1 MKIRVL
7 HVIDHLGFG
16 GAPLVVKGLVEAMPT
31 DRIESV
37 VCALRPNPR
46 SIAIGAKVVTLDCHK
61 YSLAAIRAV
70 PRLCEEHGVDIVHAH
85 LQKAVMG
92 TLWATRPGGCPLIVH
107 EHGPIFRGGTGCIYR
122 AFLKR
127 LGGRAR
133 TIIANSQA
141 AARAMKQVL
150 GRDDVPVVVVPN
162 SVDLDRFDPARYEPS
177 AVRSH
182 LGLGDD
188 EFVVGFI
195 GRLDRAKGADLLID
209 AAGRLKEQG
218 EPCRVLLFGQ
228 GAQRKTLER
237 QVHSAGLEQSVTF
250 EGLSENPA
258 EVMRAFDVAVVP
270 SRREAFGIAALEL
283 MRMKVPVIVSLVGGL
298 PELVQPGKT
307 GVILPEL
314 TGAAIATAIQ
324 ALRSD
329 PGQREMLASAAF
341 DHAGAFD
348 TQGPVA
354 QIVGIYEKIM
364 CPQEDQ
370 THHA

>member
-16 GAPLVVKGLVEAMPT
+16 GAPLVVKGLVEAMPA
-31 DRIESV
+31 DHIESV
-37 VCALRPNPR
+37 ICALRPNPR
-46 SIAIGAKVVTLDCHK
+46 PITIGAEVVTYGCRK
-61 YSLAAIRAV
+61 YSPATIRII
-70 PRLCEEHGVDIVHAH
+70 PRLCVEYGIDIVHAH
-85 LQKAVMG
+85 LQKAVMS
-92 TLWATRPGGCPLIVH
+92 TLWAARPESCPLIVH
-107 EHGPIFRGGTGCIYR
+107 EHGPIFRGGTGFIYR

-127 LGGRAR
+127 WGGRAR
-133 TIIANSQA
+133 TIVANSQA
-141 AARAMKQVL
+141 AAQAVKQVL

-162 SVDLDRFDPARYEPS
+162 SVDLERFDPTRYERS
-177 AVRSH
+177 TVRSH

-209 AAGRLKEQG
+209 AAQRLQEQG
-218 EPCRVLLFGQ
+218 GPCRVLLFGQ
-228 GAQRKTLER
+228 GAQRESLEQ
-237 QVHSAGLEQSVTF
+237 QVRRAGLEQSVTF
-250 EGLSENPA
+250 AGLSENPA
-258 EVMRAFDVAVVP
+258 DVMRAFDVGVVP

-283 MRMKVPVIVSLVGGL
+283 MRMKVPVIVSSVGGL

-307 GVILPEL
+307 GMVLPEL
-314 TGAAIATAIQ
+314 TGAAIAKAIQ
-324 ALRSD
+324 SLRADPAQRAAL
-329 PGQREMLASAAF
+329 AAAAY
-341 DHAGAFD
+341 DRAGAFD